1 MREAGRFRQALP
13 QERQCAVGGCVPIA
27 HCPQKRLNIRLC
39 KQRRKCLLPI
49 DVHQRA
55 LLLNAE
61 DGQRH
66 AARFKRCLHTPELR
80 AKAARIGAG
89 RGEQAADLHVRQRR
103 GTVVNQRAFQHDGVL
118 LFVLVLANTDI
129 LQDNRWFVKRKG

>member
-13 QERQCAVGGCVPIA
+13 QERQCAIGGCVPVA

-39 KQRRKCLLPI
+39 KQRRERLLPV

-55 LLLNAE
+55 LLLHPQ

-80 AKAARIGAG
+80 AKARRIRAG
-89 RGEQAADLHVRQRR
+89 RGEQAADLHIRQRR
-103 GTVVNQRAFQHDGVL
+103 GAVVNQRAFQHDGVL
-118 LFVLVLANTDI
+118 LRVSF
-129 LQDNRWFVKRKG
+129 G